1 MALTIVLIIFIV
13 VFGTMGVLL
22 YLWWK
27 KYGKKL
33 FDMVLNLQK
42 LQNMGSNSPKLPNMG
57 DIQQQMKA
65 FNDIMKKM
73 GKK

>member
-13 VFGTMGVLL
+13 VFGTMGVLM
-22 YLWWK
+22 YIWWR
-27 KYGKKL
+27 KYGKNL
-33 FDMVLNLQK
+33 FDMILK
-42 LQNMGSNSPKLPNMG
+42 LQNLQNIGSNSSKLPNMG

>member
-1 MALTIVLIIFIV
+1 MTLTIVLIVFIL

-22 YLWWK
+22 YLWWR

-33 FDMVLNLQK
+33 FGILTS
-42 LQNMGSNSPKLPNMG
+42 LQNMGSQTPKLPNMG
-57 DIQQQMKA
+57 DLQNQMKA
-65 FNDIMKKM
+65 FNEIMRKM